1 MTRPAPEISHASS
14 TQTTN
19 PVSAE
24 KKPEKASMQKGL
36 PWNITTVAKQKCIPS
51 ATFR

>member
-24 KKPEKASMQKGL
+24 KTEKASMEKGL
-36 PWNITTVAKQKCIPS
+36 PWNITTVAKQNCIPS